1 MEDEKEVLG
10 QLKANYTDALADIKL
25 KIKNLQSNP
34 LTQSKIYQIEYQQS
48 LEKQISGIL
57 DILNGNNF
65 ATISEYLEK
74 SYSRGFIGN
83 MYDLQGQGVPLT
95 IPIDENQVVK
105 CVSRTA
111 DGYKLSDKLGGNTE
125 KLKKQVKAHIQRGIA
140 AEKPYTEIARSIS
153 DEGEADINRSMRI
166 VRTEGGRIQNAARLD
181 AMNGA
186 AKRGAD
192 VVKMWD
198 STLDGKTRSTHREL
212 DGQIKELD
220 EPFEVAGKKAPAPCN
235 FGIAAEDCNCR
246 CCVLQRARW
255 AVDNPEF
262 QKYKMNNENG
272 KIIECKD
279 YKEFEEKYLKA
290 VEKSDESGI
299 IKSEL
304 GKFKKRL
311 QNDRN
316 IPPEY
321 YSAVKEKFS
330 HGSETAK
337 QAFNK
342 FVPDD
347 SVDDTNFAGTPCF
360 DPNTGKIKMNYTS
373 DLCNSRGACVTW
385 FHEHGHLIDNAAGM
399 ISDNTE
405 FRTLLQND
413 YLAYMKSYG
422 KSHGLKTFD
431 KVQRAISSDLDSMRK
446 HSSVSDIMQGISLG
460 NIQGVAGHSPGYWN
474 NPQRL
479 SSEAFAHMFEAQFD
493 SVRYTELKKY
503 FPNALMKF
511 EELLRGVV

>member
-1 MEDEKEVLG
+1 MNKRQKEVLEVCLEDEKEVLG

-65 ATISEYLEK
+65 ATISGYLEK

-290 VEKSDESGI
+290 VEKSDESDTIRAKSNKEPTENTSKPSTKKVENTAEAVVDYSSVGSRAFSEEAKQQMLRDERI
-299 IKSEL
+299 IS
-304 GKFKKRL
+304 G
-311 QNDRN
+311 NN
-316 IPPEY
+316 Y
-321 YSAVKEKFS
+321 
-330 HGSETAK
+330 ETAILYK
-337 QAFNK
+337 ADGTK
-342 FVPDD
+342 LKLKKGTKD
-347 SVDDTNFAGTPCF
+347 SVDFTKKEISEMKGGTLTHNH
-360 DPNTGKIKMNYTS
+360 PNGTVFSPEDINMLEKGKLAEIRA
-373 DLCNSRGACVTW
+373 CNGRGAYVMRNNSKW
-385 FHEHGHLIDNAAGM
+385 HPD
-399 ISDNTE
+399 ISDNDAITKKYWE
-405 FRTLLQND
+405 CMNEASKKYTA
-413 YLAYMKSYG
+413 LAAQEG
-422 KSHGLKTFD
+422 KSPMYYLRQMDEDGLKLFAKRYGLEFSWED
-431 KVQRAISSDLDSMRK
+431 KL
-446 HSSVSDIMQGISLG
+446 
-460 NIQGVAGHSPGYWN
+460 
-474 NPQRL
+474 
-479 SSEAFAHMFEAQFD
+479 
-493 SVRYTELKKY
+493 
-503 FPNALMKF
+503 
-511 EELLRGVV
+511 